1 MISVDGLFTSYDEL
15 LSCRVCNAFHC
26 RHFYFLRT
34 PSTVYDTC
42 RINLASRFPRAPYVG
57 HEAPVSQ
64 DLYDTVYM
72 HIWLCKKYPGF
83 SLLLGMLIC
92 SSLWYVKF
100 AFLPPLFLHDVTMSS
115 TSSYGLFFF
124 FNSVFFPSFLSVRC
138 MFSFYIIFI
147 FFPPY

>member
-92 SSLWYVKF
+92 SSL
-100 AFLPPLFLHDVTMSS
+100 
-115 TSSYGLFFF
+115 
-124 FNSVFFPSFLSVRC
+124 
-138 MFSFYIIFI
+138 
-147 FFPPY
+147 